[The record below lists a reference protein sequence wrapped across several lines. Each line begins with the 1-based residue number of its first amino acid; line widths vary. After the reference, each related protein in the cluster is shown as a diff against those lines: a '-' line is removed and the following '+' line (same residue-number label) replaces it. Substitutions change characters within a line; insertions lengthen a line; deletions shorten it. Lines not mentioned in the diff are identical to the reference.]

1 MSSEKIDIQNTA
13 IEVSTEQL
21 SAKAAQIKNICSDI
35 FTHFNN
41 IEKCVESL
49 PYYWSSESARLLKKY
64 FDEDKK
70 ESQSLKERF
79 ENQVGRLI
87 QIAGVYNDSEK
98 NIASDI
104 ETLPNNIID

>member
-1 MSSEKIDIQNTA
+1 MDKFWVGLSSIEKLDSKFILALYN
-13 IEVSTEQL
+13 
-21 SAKAAQIKNICSDI
+21 
-35 FTHFNN
+35 HFNN

>member
-49 PYYWSSESARLLKKY
+49 PYYWSSESAKLLKKY
-64 FDEDKK
+64 FDEDKN
-70 ESQSLKERF
+70 EAQTLRERF
-79 ENQVGRLI
+79 ENQVGRLT
-87 QIAGVYNDSEK
+87 QIAGIYNDSEK
-98 NIASDI
+98 NIASDA
-104 ETLPNNIID
+104 ETLPDSIID